1 MIKTPDDQT
10 LQRIAA
16 AHHFEL
22 DREELRV
29 FKASIAS
36 SLEGFDRLQSMEDPA
51 VPPKYDRA
59 GGARPGREENPHG
72 AWAWKSSVHGA
83 PEGPLRGKT
92 IVVKDNVAVAGM
104 PMHNGSSLL
113 EGFVPSSDATIVAR
127 ILDAGGEIAG
137 KAVCENLC
145 FSGGSHTS
153 HPEPVR
159 NPRDPSR
166 MAGGSSSGSAALV
179 ASGACD
185 MAIGGD
191 QGGSIRIPSAWCG
204 IFGLKP
210 TWGLVPYTGAFPIEP
225 SLDHVGPMAA
235 TVRDVAVL
243 LDVIAGRDG
252 LDPRQINTP
261 FELPR
266 HADRIDAGADGL
278 RIGILQE
285 GFGSE
290 RADERSEAVVRE
302 AAARFERLG
311 CQVVPVTI
319 PLHRSGLDIWSG
331 IATEGAWSTMVRDN
345 SMGHGFEAAFDTRLI
360 ETYGKARRTHAQQ
373 YSPTVKAVILLG
385 QYLDEAF
392 GGTFYAKAQ
401 NLRRALRAAYDDAL
415 ARVDLLL
422 MPTTPQLPPPL
433 PREPGLDE
441 YLGVALDMM
450 ANTAAFDATG
460 HPAMSLPC
468 GQVEGLPVGLMLVG
482 RRFDEATILSAA
494 YGFEQAGHTTL
505 EWTRRPG
512 Q

>member
-1 MIKTPDDQT
+1 MIKTPDDVA

-22 DREELRV
+22 DKEELRA
-29 FKASIAS
+29 FKASIAA
-36 SLEGFDRLQSMEDPA
+36 SLRGFERLQAMEEPA
-51 VPPKYDRA
+51 VPLKYAR
-59 GGARPGREENPHG
+59 GGGTRPAREQNPHG
-72 AWAWKSSVHGA
+72 GWAWKSSVRGA
-83 PEGPLRGKT
+83 PEGPLQGKT

-104 PMHNGSSLL
+104 PMINGSPLL
-113 EGFVPSSDATIVAR
+113 EGYVPSADATIVTR
-127 ILDAGGEIAG
+127 ILDAGGEIVG

-153 HPEPVR
+153 YPEPVR
-159 NPRDPSR
+159 NPRDPGR

-179 ASGACD
+179 AAGACD

-204 IFGLKP
+204 IVGLKP

-235 TVRDVAVL
+235 TVREVALL

-252 LDPRQINTP
+252 VDPRQVNTP
-261 FELPR
+261 FELPS
-266 HADRIDAGADGL
+266 HAVQLGGGPRGL

-290 RADERSEAVVRE
+290 RADARAESAVKE
-302 AAARFERLG
+302 AAARFEKLG
-311 CQVVPVTI
+311 CQVAPVTI

-345 SMGHGFEAAFDTRLI
+345 AMGHGFEAAFDVRLI
-360 ETYGKARRTHAQQ
+360 DTYGKARRAQAQQ
-373 YSPTVKAVILLG
+373 YSATVKAVILLG
-385 QYLDEAF
+385 QYLDEAY
-392 GGTFYAKAQ
+392 GGMLYAKAQ
-401 NLRRALRAAYDDAL
+401 NLRRVLRGAYDDAL
-415 ARVDLLL
+415 SRFDLLL

-433 PREPGLDE
+433 PQHPGLDE

-468 GQVEGLPVGLMLVG
+468 GQVDGLPVGMMLVG
-482 RRFDEATILSAA
+482 RRFDEGSILRAA
-494 YGFEQAGHTTL
+494 YGFEQAGYAAL
-505 EWTRRPG
+505 K
-512 Q
+512 